1 MLAHPHLADPR
12 RVMQTRRQVR
22 ITIRGRLSS
31 HLASTFDGMTSV
43 SRRGAT
49 DLVGEVV
56 DQAHL
61 YGLLARISD
70 LGLEL
75 ESVEL
80 HERREA

>member
-1 MLAHPHLADPR
+1 
-12 RVMQTRRQVR
+12 MQTRRQVR

-43 SRRGAT
+43 SRQGAT

>member
-1 MLAHPHLADPR
+1 M
-12 RVMQTRRQVR
+12 R

-31 HLASTFDGMTSV
+31 HLASAFDGMTPV
-43 SRRGAT
+43 SRQGAT

-80 HERREA
+80 REHKET

>member
-1 MLAHPHLADPR
+1 
-12 RVMQTRRQVR
+12 
-22 ITIRGRLSS
+22 
-31 HLASTFDGMTSV
+31 MTSV
-43 SRRGAT
+43 SRQGAT

>member
-1 MLAHPHLADPR
+1 M
-12 RVMQTRRQVR
+12 R

-31 HLASTFDGMTSV
+31 TLASAFDGMTAV
-43 SRRGAT
+43 GRQGAT

-61 YGLLARISD
+61 YGLLARIGD

-75 ESVEL
+75 ECVEL
-80 HERREA
+80 HERKET

>member
-1 MLAHPHLADPR
+1 M
-12 RVMQTRRQVR
+12 R
-22 ITIRGRLSS
+22 ITVRGRLSR
-31 HLASTFDGMTSV
+31 HLASAFDGMSPV
-43 SRRGAT
+43 RRVGAT

-80 HERREA
+80 QEHKEA

>member
-1 MLAHPHLADPR
+1 
-12 RVMQTRRQVR
+12 MQTRRRVR
-22 ITIRGRLSS
+22 ITIRGKLGS
-31 HLASTFDGMTSV
+31 LASAFDGMTPV
-43 SRRGAT
+43 SRQGAT

-80 HERREA
+80 ESVELDERKEA

>member
-1 MLAHPHLADPR
+1 M
-12 RVMQTRRQVR
+12 R
-22 ITIRGRLSS
+22 ITIRGRLSRR
-31 HLASTFDGMTSV
+31 LASAFDGMTPIG
-43 SRRGAT
+43 RQGAT

-61 YGLLARISD
+61 FGLLARIND

-80 HERREA
+80 HERTVP